1 MWVAPVIL
9 PTSAWLDRGRARGDD
24 GAGSPRPMP
33 TIPTFDE
40 TRNGSQVSF
49 GRAWTDALLEHVR
62 RLGLRRVGVLCTAGR
77 EELAERAINVLSDRG
92 VGVLPVVTSH
102 VSREAVD
109 EAATVLDALGADGI
123 VTIGGGAATA
133 LGKAT
138 QLIRSRTFIAVPTT
152 YAGVEMNDAYG
163 IREGERT
170 VFGREDRVRPTVVIY
185 DPSLTV
191 SLPREVTAPS
201 LFTALAHAID
211 ALYSSATSARL
222 QAMAASAI
230 TRLAVNLPRA
240 CEEPDNL
247 EVRAAVMRGAYQA
260 GTVHGAAGTALHHH
274 LARLLIGE
282 LGMDYSN
289 THAVLLPHIVAFN
302 AAIARRATQT
312 IGRAL
317 GSRDPAASLFDLA
330 LIVDAPTRLDRLGLT
345 PDQSRDIAMK
355 LAAARFDNPRRPT
368 AAQVEALLH
377 DARLGR
383 RPTVDARRWPALS
396 PYRPPHGKLEAALG
410 GRSLERARKV
420 VLLVHGEGNTAERML
435 MTGARL
441 FEGLEEPAF
450 VAVQAEGRS
459 WFPHRFNA
467 PIKDNEPALTSGLA
481 QIDAAFERLEALG
494 IGRERVVMCGEL
506 QGACLVLDYAA
517 RRGGRFAGIIGFT
530 GALLGPLRSALHHD
544 ADLRTVPVV
553 LGGRSEEP
561 WVPKSRIEATAEVLR
576 ALGADSKLIWY
587 QAPRPELDRDV
598 INAIRGMFGKKPRS
612 ERGRDRDR
620 W

>member
-1 MWVAPVIL
+1 
-9 PTSAWLDRGRARGDD
+9 
-24 GAGSPRPMP
+24 MP

-62 RLGLRRVGVLCTAGR
+62 RLGLRRVALVCTASR
-77 EELAERAINVLSDRG
+77 EELAQRAVNMLSDRG
-92 VGVLPVVTSH
+92 VGVLPIVRHH
-102 VSREAVD
+102 VSRDAVD
-109 EAATVLDALGADGI
+109 EASALLDALGADGL

-138 QLIRSRTFIAVPTT
+138 QLARSRTFIAVPTT
-152 YAGVEMNDAYG
+152 YSGVEMTDAYG
-163 IREGERT
+163 IREGDRT
-170 VFGREDRVRPTVVIY
+170 IFGQEERVRPTVVIY
-185 DPSLTV
+185 DPSLTIPL
-191 SLPREVTAPS
+191 SREVTAPS
-201 LFTALAHAID
+201 VFTALAHAID

-274 LARLLIGE
+274 LTRMLSGDVGLSYAQ
-282 LGMDYSN
+282 
-289 THAVLLPHIVAFN
+289 THAVVLPHVVAFN
-302 AAIARRATQT
+302 AAIARRATQA

-345 PDQSRDIAMK
+345 TDQTREVAVR
-355 LAAARFDNPRRPT
+355 LAASRFDNPRRPT

-383 RPTVDARRWPALS
+383 RPTVGARRWPALS
-396 PYRPPHGKLEAALG
+396 PFKPPHGSLEAALG

-420 VLLVHGEGNTAERML
+420 VVLVHGEGNTAERML
-435 MTGARL
+435 TTGARL

-450 VAVQAEGRS
+450 VAVQAESRS

-467 PIKDNEPALTSGLA
+467 PIKDNEPALSSGLA
-481 QIDAAFERLEALG
+481 QLDAVFERLEALG
-494 IGRERVVMCGEL
+494 IGPERVVMCGEL

-517 RRGGRFAGIIGFT
+517 RRGGRFAGIIGFV

-544 ADLRTVPVV
+544 ADLRTVPVI
-553 LGGRSEEP
+553 LGGRPEDP

-587 QAPRPELDRDV
+587 SASRPEMDV
-598 INAIRGMFGKKPRS
+598 DVTNAIREMFGKRPRG
-612 ERGRDRDR
+612 EHRDRDRDRDR

>member
-1 MWVAPVIL
+1 
-9 PTSAWLDRGRARGDD
+9 
-24 GAGSPRPMP
+24 MP
-33 TIPTFDE
+33 TIPNFDE

-62 RLGLRRVGVLCTAGR
+62 RLGLRRVAVVCSERR
-77 EELAERAINVLSDRG
+77 EDLAQHAVNMLSDRG
-92 VGVLPVVTSH
+92 VGVLPIVGPRVT
-102 VSREAVD
+102 RDAVD
-109 EAATVLDALGADGI
+109 EASTLLDALGADGL

-138 QLIRSRTFIAVPTT
+138 QLARGRTFIAVPTT
-152 YAGVEMNDAYG
+152 YAGVEMTDIYG
-163 IREGERT
+163 IEDGERI
-170 VFGREDRVRPTVVIY
+170 VFGHEERVRPTVIIY
-185 DPSLTV
+185 DPTLTMP
-191 SLPREVTAPS
+191 LTREVTAS
-201 LFTALAHAID
+201 SVFTAMAHAVD
-211 ALYSSATSARL
+211 ALYSSSTSARL

-260 GTVHGAAGTALHHH
+260 GTVHGAAGAALHHH
-274 LARLLIGE
+274 LVRMLFGDVGVPYA
-282 LGMDYSN
+282 DA
-289 THAVLLPHIVAFN
+289 HAVVLPHVVAFN
-302 AAIARRATQT
+302 AAIARRATQA

-330 LIVDAPTRLDRLGLT
+330 LIVDAPTRLDRMGFT
-345 PDQSRDIAMK
+345 TAQAREVAVR

-368 AAQVEALLH
+368 AAQIEALLH

-396 PYRPPHGKLEAALG
+396 PYKPPHGALEAALG
-410 GRSLERARKV
+410 GRSLERARRV
-420 VLLVHGEGNTAERML
+420 VILVHGEGNTAERML
-435 MTGARL
+435 TTGARL

-467 PIKDNEPALTSGLA
+467 PIKDNEPHLTSAIA
-481 QIDAAFERLEALG
+481 QLDAVFERLQALG
-494 IGRERVVMCGEL
+494 IGPERVVMFGEL
-506 QGACLVLDYAA
+506 QGACVVLDYAA
-517 RRGGRFAGIIGFT
+517 RRGGRYAGIIGFV

-544 ADLRTVPVV
+544 ADLRTVPVI
-553 LGGRSEEP
+553 LGGRPDDP
-561 WVPKSRIEATAEVLR
+561 WVPKARIEATAEVLR
-576 ALGADSKLIWY
+576 ALGADSRVIWY
-587 QAPRPELDRDV
+587 QAPRPELDTDV
-598 INAIRGMFGKKPRS
+598 MNAVREMFGKRPRS
-612 ERGRDRDR
+612 EHRDRDR